1 MYRPCYERRPTGTR
15 GYLQRGTRVL
25 LMDGFAQL
33 YRYPGKI
40 SRYERPEAWGRRV
53 AIKLAVREVKRFRV
67 REVLQLM

>member
-1 MYRPCYERRPTGTR
+1 
-15 GYLQRGTRVL
+15 
-25 LMDGFAQL
+25 MDGFAQL